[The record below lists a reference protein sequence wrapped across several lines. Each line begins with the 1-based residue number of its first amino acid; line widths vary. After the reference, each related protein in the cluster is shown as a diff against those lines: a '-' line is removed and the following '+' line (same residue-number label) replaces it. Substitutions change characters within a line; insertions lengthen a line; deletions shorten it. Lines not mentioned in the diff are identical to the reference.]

1 MKKILSLLLIVLSS
15 LFILF
20 SAVSCAGES
29 SDSGIES
36 HANGKI
42 SGTVTFSNV
51 DSSSN
56 GGIIVTLD
64 KTDGLRSV
72 AVANAVES
80 RSINGASR
88 SVVGTTLTKSDGS
101 YLFENLEA
109 GTYTVYAA
117 RSYSSEKAVCTNVVV
132 RSAQTTVA
140 DLLNLTATGS
150 ICGTVTLDGTRR
162 GNTGFLVF
170 VAGTSF
176 MAMTD
181 DSGNYKI
188 SDVPAGSG
196 YQVVATKNG
205 IIHSLS
211 SNVTVTANGSATMAD
226 NNFTS
231 EELESGL
238 KGEKGDKG
246 DDGTPGSKGEKGDTG
261 AQGIQGNKGAD
272 GKDGVSI
279 VWLGAFD
286 SASEITS
293 PKYLNAY
300 FNKTDGCS
308 YIYTGSEWTLLARS
322 GANGKDGDTGKSI
335 LWKGEVSSAPSNPEL
350 YWAYYNTGDGCSY
363 IWNGSAWN
371 LLAKAGVDGQS
382 DDGNS
387 SASSASEHA
396 RGYLVGV
403 VLDNRGEP
411 VEGATVTLGN
421 KTASTNRGGE
431 FVLENVDVNDPK
443 VKAIQTKVGNGS
455 SSSTTTGSTTTTTT
469 AADSKLE
476 PAEATSSAGDKANYA
491 YTLTVTKD
499 GYLSG
504 LVESM
509 YVTSAEN
516 IGGIEDARL
525 SALRNEYAKILEEYA
540 KAVGTSSALAST
552 GDVIGATL
560 RDTEDKS
567 ATMTTVAGALKEI
580 QKLYSELGTTYSS
593 TWASGK
599 LIPLNASLKGTLKLN
614 PSPATAEVFN
624 ATTYTPSKGTK
635 VTVTYKRGDGY
646 SNYTYK
652 AETDENGNFSFEKL
666 PSGVTLGLSV
676 EGFTD
681 KAGDV
686 TAYFSTDAG
695 TQETT
700 GTGTTVT
707 TKSKYRS
714 NAAEILNNS
723 SATLGS
729 FTIDPNCLNVAGL
742 DIMLFAQLEKIWVVN
757 TNLLKNNDA
766 ALISVKDDITFEFNK
781 EITRVSLEGSGFQDV
796 TDKNYTVTI
805 DATDAKKVTVKAND
819 GVWTPTATDGGK
831 IKLEV
836 LAKDGTKELL
846 NAEFQACFDTNIFVS
861 ITESSKNDKLLALSA
876 PVVLTFSKPMS
887 TASVSAGSL
896 TNSFTQA
903 WSNDDTTLTLT
914 PAKYWD
920 EVSDKDGEV
929 TFTVSGTAKDETTT
943 IKYWKT
949 NSDNG
954 STGGFTGLKVY
965 FDNFIDV
972 TLAKVSDSKFTAT
985 FSKAIKAIPAA
996 DLNKYFTVYYADT
1009 YAGAKTSTTAK
1020 KVNLS
1025 LSDDAKV
1032 LTVEAKNG
1040 AFSDYGYYAVGLT
1053 SSVIGATGET
1063 QFRELGEKTKKTSLK
1078 FAGDFTLGEE
1088 FKEATVEVVT
1098 SLPAGVEVSRT
1109 AVIDAYNYLKI
1120 TFTKEVSKS
1129 DLKIGS
1135 TKVTNYI
1142 KEKSVYL
1149 PLMSLTDATSVK
1161 LAGKVYSKNGDNVD
1175 WSTNNFD
1182 TEYQISVNTFKMVA
1196 SSLYTP
1202 APSISGKNDA
1212 TVTKINPTDPITFTF
1227 AQDVTAATWTA
1238 ELYDADN
1245 VGKKDLTET
1254 LYKVDVAKEG
1264 KVVTVKVAE
1273 DSKKALILGEKKY
1286 YLSLKAVK
1294 GTGDETVVL
1303 YSSNGIGSYG
1313 EVGGKTLDTH
1323 ITATPISGDTTT
1335 KYIEITTKAAD
1346 DKYKNLYVVK
1356 SGDTATTTSKTTTF
1370 TDFAKSN
1377 RAPIVLEFS
1386 ESIEGFTA
1394 VLATS
1399 DKTKDWK
1406 TADDVTKKDTIASS
1420 YAIDESK
1427 KVLTITP
1434 TYAYIGGKAVYP
1446 IVFNA
1451 EKKPLTLKD
1460 VAGDDFLS
1468 STVTT
1473 KQYIPVDYANDA
1485 DKLDKVL
1492 RETPASTVKKLNLA
1506 QIDTE
1511 TVANKSALTFKFD
1524 KQISEYEDS
1533 YGNYTLYRIVSK
1545 AVTSKWVEVGKY
1557 DVGGTEYAAGKNRE
1571 KLQYVNSNKA
1581 AGDAIF
1587 QTFAIQGKDACL
1599 KATAAEGE
1607 FDYSKTSQYVLVCEI
1622 DNVEIFSAPLTV
1634 TCNKV
1639 IEDSSVPIAKT
1650 NYVAPTSDSSES
1662 VITASTGNA
1671 TITIKTTSYL
1681 KDIVAPTF
1689 GKSNNQPTTLNPTH
1703 ITKSKQVTAEIGS
1716 DGKSVVITIVN
1727 GATACKGD
1735 SVTIGVTDVRGVDG
1749 SVKYTFTDN

>member
-1 MKKILSLLLIVLSS
+1 MKKLLRLI
-15 LFILF
+15 
-20 SAVSCAGES
+20 
-29 SDSGIES
+29 
-36 HANGKI
+36 
-42 SGTVTFSNV
+42 
-51 DSSSN
+51 
-56 GGIIVTLD
+56 
-64 KTDGLRSV
+64 SV
-72 AVANAVES
+72 A
-80 RSINGASR
+80 
-88 SVVGTTLTKSDGS
+88 TML
-101 YLFENLEA
+101 L
-109 GTYTVYAA
+109 AA
-117 RSYSSEKAVCTNVVV
+117 
-132 RSAQTTVA
+132 
-140 DLLNLTATGS
+140 
-150 ICGTVTLDGTRR
+150 
-162 GNTGFLVF
+162 
-170 VAGTSF
+170 TSF
-176 MAMTD
+176 MACSSDDDD
-181 DSGNYKI
+181 DSG
-188 SDVPAGSG
+188 
-196 YQVVATKNG
+196 
-205 IIHSLS
+205 
-211 SNVTVTANGSATMAD
+211 
-226 NNFTS
+226 
-231 EELESGL
+231 
-238 KGEKGDKG
+238 
-246 DDGTPGSKGEKGDTG
+246 
-261 AQGIQGNKGAD
+261 
-272 GKDGVSI
+272 
-279 VWLGAFD
+279 
-286 SASEITS
+286 
-293 PKYLNAY
+293 
-300 FNKTDGCS
+300 
-308 YIYTGSEWTLLARS
+308 AR
-322 GANGKDGDTGKSI
+322 
-335 LWKGEVSSAPSNPEL
+335 
-350 YWAYYNTGDGCSY
+350 
-363 IWNGSAWN
+363 
-371 LLAKAGVDGQS
+371 
-382 DDGNS
+382 
-387 SASSASEHA
+387 SASEHA
-396 RGYLVGV
+396 RGALVGV

-443 VKAIQTKVGNGS
+443 VKNIQTAIGS
-455 SSSTTTGSTTTTTT
+455 GSSTTITTGTGTSATTTKITP
-469 AADSKLE
+469 ADSKLE
-476 PAEATSSAGDKANYA
+476 PAAATSSAATNANYA

-499 GYLSG
+499 GYISG
-504 LVESM
+504 LVDSM
-509 YVTSAEN
+509 YVTSAED

-540 KAVGTSSALAST
+540 KAVGQSSALTST

-593 TWASGK
+593 TWASTK

-614 PSPATAEVFN
+614 PSPATAEVFSP
-624 ATTYTPSKGTK
+624 TTYTPSKGTK
-635 VTVTYKRGDGY
+635 VTVTYKGNGDA
-646 SNYTYK
+646 NYTYK

-686 TAYFSTDAG
+686 TAYFSTDFGPAVK
-695 TQETT
+695 TT
-700 GTGTTVT
+700 SGTTT
-707 TKSKYRS
+707 TTSPKYRT

-781 EITRVSLEGSGFQDV
+781 EISRVSLKGSGLKDV
-796 TDKNYTVTI
+796 ADKNYTVTI

-819 GVWTPTATDGGK
+819 GVWTQADTDAGK
-831 IKLEV
+831 FKLDV

-861 ITESSKNDKLLALSA
+861 ITESSKQDKLLSLTA
-876 PVVLTFSKPMS
+876 PIVLTFSKPMS
-887 TASVSAGSL
+887 TAAVTPGSL

-920 EVSDKDGEV
+920 TVSDKDGEV
-929 TFTVSGTAKDETTT
+929 TFTVTGVAKDETTT

-954 STGGFTGLKVY
+954 STGGFKGLKVY

-996 DLNKYFTVYYADT
+996 DLNKYFTVYYAKT
-1009 YAGAKTSTTAK
+1009 YAGAKTSTSDK

-1040 AFSDYGYYAVGLT
+1040 AFSDYGYYAVKLLT
-1053 SSVIGATGET
+1053 GVIGATGET
-1063 QFRELGEKTKKTSLK
+1063 QFRELGEKTKKDSSQ

-1129 DLKIGS
+1129 ELKIGS
-1135 TKVTNYI
+1135 AKVTNYI

-1149 PLMSLTDATSVK
+1149 PLMSLTDTA
-1161 LAGKVYSKNGDNVD
+1161 KVVLKGTVNSKNGDEIKWD
-1175 WSTNNFD
+1175 DTTNLD

-1212 TVTKINPTDPITFTF
+1212 TVTTINPTDPITFTF

-1245 VGKKDLTET
+1245 VGQKNLTET

-1273 DSKKALILGEKKY
+1273 DSKKALILGNKKY

-1303 YSSNGIGSYG
+1303 YSSNGVGSYG

-1323 ITATPISGDTTT
+1323 IIRTPISSDTTI

-1356 SGDTATTTSKTTTF
+1356 SGDAATTTSKTTTF
-1370 TDFAKSN
+1370 ADFAKSN
-1377 RAPIVLEFS
+1377 KAPIVLEFS

-1399 DKTKDWK
+1399 DKTSTWM

-1451 EKKPLTLKD
+1451 EKKPLKLKD
-1460 VAGDDFLS
+1460 VAGNDLIS
-1468 STVTT
+1468 SSDKT
-1473 KQYIPVDYANDA
+1473 KQFIPVDYANAKDTEI
-1485 DKLDKVL
+1485 LNKVL
-1492 RETPASTVKKLNLA
+1492 NDKTLASKDPKLNLT
-1506 QIDTE
+1506 QIDAE
-1511 TVANKSALTFKFD
+1511 EVANKTSLTFKFD
-1524 KQISEYEDS
+1524 KQLSKYENT
-1533 YGNYTLYRIVSK
+1533 YGKYTLYRYVKK
-1545 AVTSKWVEVGKY
+1545 AVISDWEKVGEY
-1557 DVGGTEYAAGKNRE
+1557 TIGGTYERPKADGSGNEKVTCN
-1571 KLQYVNSNKA
+1571 KLQYVKTNKA
-1581 AGDAIF
+1581 AGDATF
-1587 QTFAIQGKDACL
+1587 ETFAIQKKDACL
-1599 KATAAEGE
+1599 VATASANE
-1607 FDYSKTSQYVLVCEI
+1607 FDFQKTSNYILVCEI
-1622 DNVEIFSAPLTV
+1622 DNVEIFSEVLPV

-1639 IEDSSVPIAKT
+1639 KEDGTAT
-1650 NYVAPTSDSSES
+1650 TLNYTAPASDS
-1662 VITASTGNA
+1662 TASVVTNGGNA
-1671 TITIKTTSYL
+1671 TITIKTTAYL
-1681 KDIVAPTF
+1681 GSIATPTYI
-1689 GKSNNQPTTLNPTH
+1689 KSNNQPDPLPEEH
-1703 ITKSKQVTAEIGS
+1703 YTKNKRVSAEIGS
-1716 DGKSVVITIVN
+1716 DGKSVVITITD
-1727 GATACKGD
+1727 GSKACKSDGI
-1735 SVTIGVTDVRGVDG
+1735 SIKVADVNEVE
-1749 SVKYTFTDN
+1749 STLKFTF

>member
-1 MKKILSLLLIVLSS
+1 MKKLLRLISVATML
-15 LFILF
+15 LAATTFM
-20 SAVSCAGES
+20 ACS
-29 SDSGIES
+29 SD
-36 HANGKI
+36 
-42 SGTVTFSNV
+42 
-51 DSSSN
+51 D
-56 GGIIVTLD
+56 D
-64 KTDGLRSV
+64 D
-72 AVANAVES
+72 
-80 RSINGASR
+80 
-88 SVVGTTLTKSDGS
+88 
-101 YLFENLEA
+101 
-109 GTYTVYAA
+109 
-117 RSYSSEKAVCTNVVV
+117 
-132 RSAQTTVA
+132 
-140 DLLNLTATGS
+140 
-150 ICGTVTLDGTRR
+150 
-162 GNTGFLVF
+162 
-170 VAGTSF
+170 
-176 MAMTD
+176 D
-181 DSGNYKI
+181 DSG
-188 SDVPAGSG
+188 V
-196 YQVVATKNG
+196 
-205 IIHSLS
+205 
-211 SNVTVTANGSATMAD
+211 
-226 NNFTS
+226 
-231 EELESGL
+231 
-238 KGEKGDKG
+238 
-246 DDGTPGSKGEKGDTG
+246 
-261 AQGIQGNKGAD
+261 
-272 GKDGVSI
+272 
-279 VWLGAFD
+279 
-286 SASEITS
+286 
-293 PKYLNAY
+293 
-300 FNKTDGCS
+300 
-308 YIYTGSEWTLLARS
+308 R
-322 GANGKDGDTGKSI
+322 
-335 LWKGEVSSAPSNPEL
+335 
-350 YWAYYNTGDGCSY
+350 
-363 IWNGSAWN
+363 
-371 LLAKAGVDGQS
+371 
-382 DDGNS
+382 
-387 SASSASEHA
+387 SASEHA
-396 RGYLVGV
+396 RGSLVGV

-455 SSSTTTGSTTTTTT
+455 STTTTT

-476 PAEATSSAGDKANYA
+476 PTEGTSSVGNSANYA

-540 KAVGTSSALAST
+540 KAVGTSTALAST

-686 TAYFSTDAG
+686 TAYFSTDI
-695 TQETT
+695 
-700 GTGTTVT
+700 GTTVT
-707 TKSKYRS
+707 TTSGTTTTTSVKYRT

-781 EITRVSLEGSGFQDV
+781 EITRVSLKGSGFQDV

-819 GVWTPTATDGGK
+819 GVWTPAETAKDAKDDGK

-846 NAEFQACFDTNIFVS
+846 NAEFQACFDTNIYVS
-861 ITESSKNDKLLALSA
+861 ITESSKQDKLLSLTA
-876 PVVLTFSKPMS
+876 PIVLTFSKPMS
-887 TASVSAGSL
+887 TAAVTPGTL

-920 EVSDKDGEV
+920 TVSDKDGEV
-929 TFTVSGTAKDETTT
+929 TFTVTGTAKDETKT

-996 DLNKYFTVYYADT
+996 DLNKYFTVYYATT
-1009 YAGAKTSTTAK
+1009 YETAKTSTSDK

-1040 AFSDYGYYAVGLT
+1040 AFSDYGYYAVGL
-1053 SSVIGATGET
+1053 SASVIGATGET

-1129 DLKIGS
+1129 ELKIGS

-1149 PLMSLTDATSVK
+1149 PLMSLTDAT
-1161 LAGKVYSKNGDNVD
+1161 KVVLKGTVNSKNGDEITWDDTKNL
-1175 WSTNNFD
+1175 D

-1212 TVTKINPTDPITFTF
+1212 TVTTINPTDPITFTF

-1273 DSKKALILGEKKY
+1273 DSKKALILGNKKY

-1303 YSSNGIGSYG
+1303 YSSNGVGSYG
-1313 EVGGKTLDTH
+1313 EVGGATLDNH
-1323 ITATPISGDTTT
+1323 ITATPISGDTKT
-1335 KYIEITTKAAD
+1335 KYIKIITKAAD

-1356 SGDTATTTSKTTTF
+1356 SGDDATTTSKTTTF
-1370 TDFAKSN
+1370 ADFAKSN
-1377 RAPIVLEFS
+1377 KAPIVLEFS

-1399 DKTKDWK
+1399 DKTSAWK
-1406 TADDVTKKDTIASS
+1406 TADDVTKKDTIDSS

-1451 EKKPLTLKD
+1451 EKKPLKLKD
-1460 VAGDDFLS
+1460 VAGDDLIS
-1468 STVTT
+1468 STDKT
-1473 KQYIPVDYANDA
+1473 KQFIPVDYANAKDTEI
-1485 DKLDKVL
+1485 LNKVL
-1492 RETPASTVKKLNLA
+1492 NDKTLASKDPKLSLT
-1506 QIDTE
+1506 QIDAE
-1511 TVANKSALTFKFD
+1511 EVANKTSLTFKFD
-1524 KQISEYEDS
+1524 KQLSKYENT
-1533 YGNYTLYRIVSK
+1533 YGKYTLYRYVKK
-1545 AVTSKWVEVGKY
+1545 AVISDWEKVGEY
-1557 DVGGTEYAAGKNRE
+1557 TIGGTYERLKADGSGNE
-1571 KLQYVNSNKA
+1571 TVTCNKLQYVKTNKA
-1581 AGDAIF
+1581 AGDATF
-1587 QTFAIQGKDACL
+1587 ETFAIQKKDACL
-1599 KATAAEGE
+1599 VATASANE
-1607 FDYSKTSQYVLVCEI
+1607 FDFQKTSNYILVCEI
-1622 DNVEIFSAPLTV
+1622 DNVEIFSEVLPV

-1639 IEDSSVPIAKT
+1639 KEDGAAVT
-1650 NYVAPTSDSSES
+1650 VNYTAPASDA
-1662 VITASTGNA
+1662 TASVVTNGGNA
-1671 TITIKTTSYL
+1671 TITIKTTAYL
-1681 KDIVAPTF
+1681 SSIGTPTYI
-1689 GKSNNQPTTLNPTH
+1689 KSNNQPDPLPEEH
-1703 ITKSKQVTAEIGS
+1703 YTKNKRATAEIGS
-1716 DGKSVVITIVN
+1716 EGKSVVITITD
-1727 GATACKGD
+1727 GSKACKSDGI
-1735 SVTIGVTDVRGVDG
+1735 SIKVYDVNEVE
-1749 SVKYTFTDN
+1749 STLKFTF